1 MLHIKTRYFIE
12 LRDRIFVKEY
22 ENFSFA
28 KSMSKSLGSKY
39 NKKLLDHGNQSAIDA
54 IKLLRKEQFK
64 IWQKQPVVWSL
75 IKLLK
80 KLQRSKG
87 LHLKIL

>member
-12 LRDRIFVKEY
+12 LTDRIFVKEY
-22 ENFSFA
+22 EDFSFA

-54 IKLLRKEQFK
+54 IKTASKRAIQNMAEATGGLIVNK
-64 IWQKQPVVWSL
+64 IAE
-75 IKLLK
+75 
-80 KLQRSKG
+80 
-87 LHLKIL
+87 KITKV